1 MVAGW
6 LLHYQVLFD
15 VTVVRNRRK
24 QRENTSSRVL
34 VGKPVSKWPSL
45 CDMNIPTSKGIVQ
58 RQVLYFPTFI
68 ILEIR
73 SEKFEMDVE
82 WSKWYLI
89 SLTLMQKNTRSRTA
103 LVVQWLK
110 LHAFNAGSTGSI
122 PDWGTEIS
130 HMPCGKKKNRNMRL
144 LWTLSVWTPCL
155 YSWEITDHG
164 NFCLVDSLPTVSWFD
179 SWAVSYASLSNFL
192 GGDLFWTWKLHYW
205 DSNSLLMSE
214 IFYEAVGKEEIH
226 HTVI

>member
-1 MVAGW
+1 MIAGW

-15 VTVVRNRRK
+15 VTVIRNRRK
-24 QRENTSSRVL
+24 QRANTSSRVL
-34 VGKPVSKWPSL
+34 LGKPVSKWPSL

-82 WSKWYLI
+82 WSKRNA
-89 SLTLMQKNTRSRTA
+89 SSRTS

-122 PDWGTEIS
+122 PDWGTKIPHAMRQKEKEKYEIVVD
-130 HMPCGKKKNRNMRL
+130 PLCVD
-144 LWTLSVWTPCL
+144 TLFVQLRDYRPW
-155 YSWEITDHG
+155 
-164 NFCLVDSLPTVSWFD
+164 
-179 SWAVSYASLSNFL
+179 
-192 GGDLFWTWKLHYW
+192 
-205 DSNSLLMSE
+205 
-214 IFYEAVGKEEIH
+214 
-226 HTVI
+226 